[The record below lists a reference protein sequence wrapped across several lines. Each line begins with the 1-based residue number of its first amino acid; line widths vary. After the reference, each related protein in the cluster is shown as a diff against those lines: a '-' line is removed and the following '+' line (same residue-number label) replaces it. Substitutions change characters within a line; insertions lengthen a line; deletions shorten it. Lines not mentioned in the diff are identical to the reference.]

1 MPSVASSHPLWG
13 ITLRSLRD
21 LTRLAVTAV
30 ALAVGLG
37 GTTATVAAPP
47 PAPVVHVAS
56 VVHVAPAV
64 HVAAVPSVA
73 AARVEPMGAVP
84 AGYVTAPPAAGPS
97 VPTAGDLRAVATVTD
112 APADEPGRDA
122 LTRRGPPRA

>member
-37 GTTATVAAPP
+37 GTTAAVAAPP
-47 PAPVVHVAS
+47 PAPVVHVA
-56 VVHVAPAV
+56 PAV
-64 HVAAVPSVA
+64 HVAPVPSVA
-73 AARVEPMGAVP
+73 VARVEPIGAAP
-84 AGYVTAPPAAGPS
+84 AGYVTAPLAARPPAPAS
-97 VPTAGDLRAVATVTD
+97 DDLRPVATVRVATGPD
-112 APADEPGRDA
+112 APAGEPGRDA